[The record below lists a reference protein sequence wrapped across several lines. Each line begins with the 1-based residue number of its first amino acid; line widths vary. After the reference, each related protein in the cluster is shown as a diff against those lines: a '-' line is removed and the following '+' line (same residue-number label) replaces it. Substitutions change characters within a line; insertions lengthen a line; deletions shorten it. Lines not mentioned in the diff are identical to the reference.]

1 MLFQP
6 DVVVLALHV
15 PNVSLLAEVKRSFP
29 ELAGVE
35 SQLRQYMLDRR
46 CSLALLVSPRT
57 TRMYRDTFKDYTA
70 DSIELVG
77 EYDTADFLGLDSVPD
92 DERALHEAVMSW
104 LERLACA
111 WPTGLPQNDI
121 AKASVVQYLVPEVA
135 QGRIMSGSFG

>member
-1 MLFQP
+1 MFQP
-6 DVVVLALHV
+6 DVVVLA
-15 PNVSLLAEVKRSFP
+15 PNEPDVSLIAEVKRSFP
-29 ELAGVE
+29 ELTGVE

-46 CSLALLVSPRT
+46 CSLALLVSPSV
-57 TRMYRDTFKDYTA
+57 TRMYRDTFKDYSA

-77 EYDTADFLGLDSVPD
+77 EYATADLLGLDPVPV

-104 LERLACA
+104 LERLASA
-111 WPTGLPQNDI
+111 WPSGLPQNDI